1 MLNNIYNSSTIY
13 RSFSYK
19 GAKLAENISPAN
31 TKKTTTCCD

>member
-19 GAKLAENISPAN
+19 GAKLVGNISPAN
-31 TKKTTTCCD
+31 KKPTHAVTS